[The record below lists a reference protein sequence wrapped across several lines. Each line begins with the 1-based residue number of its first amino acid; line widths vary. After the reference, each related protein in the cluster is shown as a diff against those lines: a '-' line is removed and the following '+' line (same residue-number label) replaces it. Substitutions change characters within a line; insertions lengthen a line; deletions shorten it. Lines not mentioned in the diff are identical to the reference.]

1 MFRPPVKVN
10 PDREAQQIQSK
21 LGVFNTVEHLLDDPK
36 SSIGVYGEPAS
47 PAPEFK
53 KPHYTSSQNGRS
65 HQRPQHYGK
74 FHEGMPVGVH
84 NRAPPTKLYND
95 KTPPSALDPCGV
107 FYNVENIIKEMKSLP
122 IAITPLTAI
131 AATPRKESVPRFNF
145 NVPPLLKPI
154 ENSSQSNSFPEP
166 KKGAHIKSLTIYRC
180 N

>member
-53 KPHYTSSQNGRS
+53 KPHYNSSQNGRS

-74 FHEGMPVGVH
+74 
-84 NRAPPTKLYND
+84 
-95 KTPPSALDPCGV
+95 SALDPCGV